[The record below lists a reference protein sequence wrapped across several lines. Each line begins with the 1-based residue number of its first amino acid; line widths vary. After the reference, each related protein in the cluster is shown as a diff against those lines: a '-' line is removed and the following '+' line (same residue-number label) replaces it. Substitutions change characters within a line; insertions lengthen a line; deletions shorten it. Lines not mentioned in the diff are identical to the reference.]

1 MSGAAWP
8 RRLCRLALLLAVACG
23 APRAG
28 DPMKTL
34 ADPGALPTAHE
45 AAMRQMDERGEPSKA
60 YLQQLR
66 RICFQAGY
74 VQAVREEAFDRLQRI
89 DEPQLK
95 ETIAITLPKLDA
107 LAWREWL
114 CDRIAKEGW
123 TDLAP
128 TLVRAWSVPMPGWV
142 ATDQDRPERRALVTL
157 FGEGKI
163 VDTLMDML
171 VNSNPVTE
179 RNLRLRCW
187 ELLQKQG
194 QRDRLVALLADA
206 KEKPDDA
213 LLSDLRRCSAEMG
226 IVPATREEI
235 LWLQA
240 LLTTAN
246 LGFWNEARAAVAKLA
261 PETRATLEVRELPVA
276 VAAARHRPEL
286 LSASRPELYA
296 RVEARRNASGSRI
309 AMASLEGYMADH
321 SETLYSQREKLR
333 WGDLAAMTL
342 AMELLDDASLRERL
356 FAMADLDLQD
366 RSTEYGGVITVGV
379 DGRPQLVEFR
389 PRIVGND
396 LRFEAPQAMFDQ
408 GYTGL
413 FHFHMHAQSYENA
426 AYAGPHI
433 GDFTY
438 AGSTRANCLVFT
450 FLRKRELNVDFYR
463 HGPVVVDLGSVF
475 RPGTGPN

>member
-1 MSGAAWP
+1 MPDAAWL
-8 RRLCRLALLLAVACG
+8 RRACCVALLLAAACG
-23 APRAG
+23 APRVG

-34 ADPGALPTAHE
+34 ADPGALPTSHE
-45 AAMRQMDERGEPSKA
+45 AAMQAMDAKGEASKA
-60 YLQQLR
+60 YVQQLK
-66 RICFQAGY
+66 RIVFQPGY
-74 VQAVREEAFDRLQRI
+74 VQAVREAAFDRLRRL
-89 DEPQLK
+89 DEPDLK
-95 ETIAITLPKLDA
+95 QTIAITLPKIDA
-107 LAWREWL
+107 LVWRAWL

-128 TLVRAWSVPMPGWV
+128 ALVRAWSVPMPGWV
-142 ATDQDRPERRALVTL
+142 EKDDDRPERKALVAM
-157 FGEGKI
+157 FGEDKV
-163 VDTLMDML
+163 VDALMDML

-194 QRDRLVALLADA
+194 QRERLVALLADA

-213 LLSDLRRCSAEMG
+213 LLRDLRRCASEMG

-246 LGFWNEARAAVAKLA
+246 IGFWNEAKAAVAKL
-261 PETRATLEVRELPVA
+261 PPDTRATLEVRELPVA
-276 VAAARHRPEL
+276 VAAARHKPEL
-286 LSASRPELYA
+286 LAASRPELYA
-296 RVEARRNASGSRI
+296 RVEARRNANGSRI
-309 AMASLEGYMADH
+309 AAASLEGYMADH
-321 SETLYSQREKLR
+321 SETLYSQRDKLR

-342 AMELLDDASLRERL
+342 AMDLLDDQGLRQQL
-356 FAMADLDLQD
+356 FMLADRDLQD
-366 RSTEYGGVITVGV
+366 RSTEYGGIITVGA
-379 DGRPQLVEFR
+379 DGRPQLGEFK
-389 PRIVGND
+389 PRVVGND

-408 GYTGL
+408 GYTSL
-413 FHFHMHAQSYENA
+413 FHFHLHVQSYENA
-426 AYAGPHI
+426 AYAGPHM

-475 RPGTGPN
+475 RPGTSAN